1 MQRLPNPTHIP
12 PNFTISHFEI
22 HRGIAIRD
30 VQLDAVPRSTATN
43 KSGFP
48 DSQSRL
54 AHDQLAQGGVF
65 AVGATGGGGGATG
78 AGAATQAGTAAGAA

>member
-1 MQRLPNPTHIP
+1 MQRLPNSTHIP
-12 PNFTISHFEI
+12 PDFTISHFEI
-22 HRGIAIRD
+22 HRGTAIRD

-54 AHDQLAQGGVF
+54 THDQLAQGGVF
-65 AVGATGGGGGATG
+65 AVGATGGGGAAW